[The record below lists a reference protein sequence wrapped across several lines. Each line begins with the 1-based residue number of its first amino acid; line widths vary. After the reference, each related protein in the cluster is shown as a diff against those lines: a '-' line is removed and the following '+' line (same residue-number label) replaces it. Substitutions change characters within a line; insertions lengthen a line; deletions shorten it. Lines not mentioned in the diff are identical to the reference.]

1 MDPEHRLSHPSVGSV
16 NRQLDPSV
24 RSVGP
29 CVIEALRDAT
39 RSRHAQLSASPAMSR
54 LFDAAY
60 TIPEYQSH
68 LGRLLGLF
76 EPLECAVACAAD
88 PEDPVRTLERSS
100 ALRED
105 LTIMGATA
113 SDINALERCRW
124 LPPIEPAGLYGYA
137 YVILGSMMGGKIIV
151 KRLRTILGPAASF
164 HFYDDG
170 NGCSEAL
177 WASFRSDMEKNGK
190 DNVEAI
196 CATAVEIF
204 DAYASWLSE
213 PLLQKADR

>member
-1 MDPEHRLSHPSVGSV
+1 MLSPPVQSVAS
-16 NRQLDPSV
+16 S
-24 RSVGP
+24 
-29 CVIEALRDAT
+29 VIEALRDAT
-39 RSRHAQLSASPAMSR
+39 HSRHARLSASPAMSR

-76 EPLECAVACAAD
+76 EPLECVVACAAG
-88 PEDPVRTLERSS
+88 PGNPVRALERSS

-105 LTIMGATA
+105 LTVMGATA
-113 SDINALERCRW
+113 GDIDALERCRW
-124 LPPIEPAGLYGYA
+124 LPRIEPAGLYGYA

-164 HFYDDG
+164 HFYGDG
-170 NGCSEAL
+170 NGRSESL
-177 WASFRSDMEKNGK
+177 WASFCSDLEKNGK
-190 DNVEAI
+190 DDKDAI
-196 CATAVEIF
+196 CATAVGIF

-213 PLLQKADR
+213 PLQQKG